1 MSLSYWADKI
11 IIVSITSINV
21 INLAV
26 SKKASNQL
34 TPYWLFQLANRRWRA
49 TIVSDDSVTIFLLLR
64 HHGDVISFWDPF
76 HLHGAERLACD
87 VILCAI
93 SILSPISSSRQQLCG
108 FLRSRLT
115 ASGKYQKGSLLPC
128 CTRLDFSRPCNFY
141 LASCFDQSLYIL
153 DN

>member
-1 MSLSYWADKI
+1 MFLSYWAYKI
-11 IIVSITSINV
+11 FIVTITSINV
-21 INLAV
+21 IIQAV
-26 SKKASNQL
+26 DKRASKCHIDSFSRQIVDEEP
-34 TPYWLFQLANRRWRA
+34 PYWVMTVSLFFCCCSN
-49 TIVSDDSVTIFLLLR
+49 
-64 HHGDVISFWDPF
+64 HGEIISFWDPF
-76 HLHGAERLACD
+76 HHHGAEGLACD

-93 SILSPISSSRQQLCG
+93 SILSPISSSRQQLRG

-141 LASCFDQSLYIL
+141 LASSFDQSPYIL

>member
-1 MSLSYWADKI
+1 MSLSYWADKR
-11 IIVSITSINV
+11 IIVSITSNNV
-21 INLAV
+21 IILAV
-26 SKKASNQL
+26 GKKASKEQK
-34 TPYWLFQLANRRWRA
+34 PYWLFQLANRRWRP
-49 TIVSDDSVTIFLLLR
+49 TIVSDDGVTIFLLLC
-64 HHGDVISFWDPF
+64 HHEDVISFWDPF
-76 HLHGAERLACD
+76 HHHGAEGLACD

-93 SILSPISSSRQQLCG
+93 SILSPISSSRQQLLG

-141 LASCFDQSLYIL
+141 LAGSFDQSPYIF